1 MRDKITS
8 ALFVRCCDF
17 TAVVFPQGDCA
28 FGTIIDE
35 NENKL
40 DTIVLH
46 FASGQRLGDC
56 EVYVFGDGAGKF
68 EDWIEYSSECKVV
81 YREGNFLVPSGLK
94 QVKLGGFRFGDR
106 IVTQVKQFVRFADE
120 C

>member
-1 MRDKITS
+1 MREKTTS
-8 ALFVRCCDF
+8 ALFVRFQDF

-28 FGTIIDE
+28 FGTVIDS

-46 FASGQRLGDC
+46 FASGQRVGDC

-68 EDWIEYSSECKVV
+68 EDWIEYSTECRVV
-81 YREGNFLVPSGLK
+81 YREGNFLIPSGLK
-94 QVKLGGFRFGDR
+94 QVKLGGFRFGDSV
-106 IVTQVKQFVRFADE
+106 VTQVKQFVRFADE

>member
-1 MRDKITS
+1 MREKTTD
-8 ALFVRCCDF
+8 ALFVRCLDF

-28 FGTIIDE
+28 FGTVIDS

-68 EDWIEYSSECKVV
+68 EDWIESCSECRVV
-81 YREGNFLVPSGLK
+81 YREDNFLIPSGLK

>member
-28 FGTIIDE
+28 FGTVIDS

-68 EDWIEYSSECKVV
+68 EDWIESCSSAKWCIGKATSLFPAASS
-81 YREGNFLVPSGLK
+81 R
-94 QVKLGGFRFGDR
+94 
-106 IVTQVKQFVRFADE
+106 
-120 C
+120 